1 MVFRD
6 PTRPPFLDFDV
17 DVDVEDDG
25 LESCNE
31 ARFFILNYTS
41 VSPARDRRN
50 DEMKVV
56 GLTSLGTLTAQS

>member
-1 MVFRD
+1 MVSRD
-6 PTRPPFLDFDV
+6 PTRPALLDF

-25 LESCNE
+25 LESCND
-31 ARFFILNYTS
+31 ARFFILSCTA
-41 VSPARDRRN
+41 VSPARARQN